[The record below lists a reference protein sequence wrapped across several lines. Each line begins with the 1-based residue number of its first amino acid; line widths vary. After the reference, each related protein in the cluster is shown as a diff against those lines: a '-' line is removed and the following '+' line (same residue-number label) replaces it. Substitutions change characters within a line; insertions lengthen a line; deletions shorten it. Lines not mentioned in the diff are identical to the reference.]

1 MARNLLLNNAIN
13 TAWNERHMKRF
24 NMKNGI
30 NKLQKG
36 LSERHGEV
44 CIGKSISQILEL
56 GSTMQEQSVSSCSQL
71 NQRRIISITP
81 PEEGKLR
88 SRKVVSRSRARPT
101 GKYPSWKMS
110 RMIQWE
116 SINEL
121 NAYRLLDANPVVT
134 SYHEQPYVIRYE
146 LDKQIHLHYPDVLVL
161 SGGSKE
167 LWEIK
172 PSSEAEKHEYVER
185 TELLAAE
192 LPNLGFSYRLV
203 IAEDLAQEPRLSN
216 ALTILKFGRLPISD
230 VAREQLRQAVLK
242 TGAINWGSVTSGAFG
257 PMGRQLVCRLV
268 LEGVLS
274 FDVEKP
280 WTDATIL
287 HWVSQTTLVGRR
299 F

>member
-1 MARNLLLNNAIN
+1 
-13 TAWNERHMKRF
+13 
-24 NMKNGI
+24 MKNDM
-30 NKLQKG
+30 NKLQKK
-36 LSERHGEV
+36 LSDRYGEV
-44 CIGKSISQILEL
+44 IASKSPSYVLGL
-56 GSTMQEQSVSSCSQL
+56 GSTIQEHTVGSCSQL

-88 SRKVVSRSRARPT
+88 SRKVVSRSRARAT
-101 GKYPSWKMS
+101 GKYPSWKMG

-121 NAYRLLDANPVVT
+121 NAFRLLDANPAVT
-134 SYHEQPYVIRYE
+134 GYREQPCVIRYE

-161 SGGSKE
+161 SGESKE

-172 PSSEAEKHEYVER
+172 PSSEAKKHEYVER
-185 TELLAAE
+185 TELLAAG

-203 IAEDLAQEPRLSN
+203 IAEDLTQEPRLSN
-216 ALTILKFGRLPISD
+216 ALTLLKFGRAPVLD
-230 VAREQLRQAVLK
+230 VEVEQLRQVILQ
-242 TGAINWGSVTSGAFG
+242 TGTINWGSVTSGAFG

-287 HWVSQTTLVGRR
+287 HWVSQTTLAGRR